1 MATER
6 EKREAQELALY
17 ENFFAQEMIKKGK
30 MEQYK
35 TYLIAMN
42 ERGKNGMTAD
52 EIEAVQKRAQNAAD
66 AF

>member
-17 ENFFAQEMIKKGK
+17 ENYFAQEMIKKGK
-30 MEQYK
+30 MDKYQV
-35 TYLIAMN
+35 YLIAMN